1 MGPREEASSKEGEL
15 VFVFFFNDKG
25 ETRIEGL
32 SQDWKRKAKEGTRG
46 EN

>member
-15 VFVFFFNDKG
+15 GGFFFNDKG

-32 SQDWKRKAKEGTRG
+32 SQDWMRKAKEGIRG